1 MAVAVVGGGQ
11 AQVRVRARGT
21 AAATRPVVRTVLQRR
36 RLAVV
41 LRKLLHTSVP
51 ASLAF
56 YACEDP
62 GAIEETVRVRSDQAP
77 YADLVAACRADDAAC
92 DPLCEKI
99 LAAEGEDPTW
109 VTLEECRFRD
119 IAAGVAEVELT
130 YSYPPEACGRR
141 PAGWSPAAGRDG
153 ASLGAHLARCAEL
166 EEVSVHAFL
175 RLAGELDA
183 IGAPAAL
190 AAAARGAAADE
201 VRHAALVGGLAR
213 ALGAEPPP
221 VQVAA
226 PAARSLG
233 AIAEENAAEGCVRE
247 AFGALLATWQAVH
260 AADPLVAAAW
270 SIIAPDE
277 RRHARLA
284 RAVDRFLAPRLTRS
298 EARRVADAR
307 RAALADLGVPE
318 AHPLAL
324 RLL

>member
-1 MAVAVVGGGQ
+1 M
-11 AQVRVRARGT
+11 
-21 AAATRPVVRTVLQRR
+21 LQRR

-41 LRKLLHTSVP
+41 LRRLLYTSVP

-56 YACEDP
+56 SGCEDP
-62 GAIEETVRVRSDQAP
+62 NAIAETVRIRSDQAP
-77 YADLVAACRADDAAC
+77 YAALIAACRADDTAC

-99 LAAEGEDPTW
+99 LVAEGEDPSW
-109 VTLEECRFRD
+109 LTLEECRFRD
-119 IAAGVAEVELT
+119 ISAAVAEVELT

-141 PAGWSPAAGRDG
+141 PAGWTPAGGGG

-166 EEVSVHAFL
+166 EEVSVHSFL
-175 RLAGELDA
+175 RLAGELVEL
-183 IGAPAAL
+183 GAPAEL
-190 AAAARGAAADE
+190 AAGARAAAADE

-213 ALGAEPPP
+213 ALGAEPPA
-221 VQVAA
+221 VEVAGR
-226 PAARSLG
+226 AARSLG

-247 AFGALLATWQAVH
+247 AFGAVLATWQAAH
-260 AADPLVAAAW
+260 AADPLLAATQ

-284 RAVDRFLAPRLTRS
+284 GAVDRFLAPRLSRAD
-298 EARRVADAR
+298 ARRVADAR

-318 AHPLAL
+318 DHPLAL